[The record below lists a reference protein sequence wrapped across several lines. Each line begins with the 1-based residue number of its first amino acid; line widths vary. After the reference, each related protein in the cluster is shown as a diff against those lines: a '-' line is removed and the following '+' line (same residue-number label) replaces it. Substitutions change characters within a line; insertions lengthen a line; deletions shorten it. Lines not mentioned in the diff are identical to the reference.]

1 MPAGSVG
8 GFGGGPPRG
17 QYFWLPTAAKV
28 ALIVAVAGGA
38 FLGSSSAYINF
49 AATLPD
55 AHAIAA
61 EPIPEDSII
70 YAADGT
76 QLADVHTNGL
86 QHYYEPLNTMGH
98 WLPAATIAIEDTN
111 FYHEPGVDP
120 VGIARAAWVDWR
132 SHSAQQGAS
141 TITQQLV
148 KLRLLDNSPTIDR
161 KVKEAYLAIQVERTY
176 SKQQILEM
184 YLNTIFYG
192 NNSQGS
198 LAASRIYFHKDT
210 KDLDLA
216 EASMLAGIPQSP
228 LFNSPFNNWAQSKNR
243 QREVLNAMVRNH
255 TVTAAEADQAYNEDL
270 NPSNGKMFRPGPI
283 ILHAPGFSNWIINQL
298 VTKYGRKAVEG
309 GGMRVYTTLS
319 MQIQAIAES
328 TMLGNLNNQRWRG
341 ANQSAMTAI
350 DPHTGAI
357 VAMVGAADPNGAGGQ
372 YNFAA
377 DVARNPGS
385 SFKIFN
391 YTAGI
396 ASGKWTMTSRVD
408 DSPIQIKQPDGTMWK
423 PQNYGNHFY
432 GSVQF
437 QQAMGNSLNI
447 DAVKVE
453 LATGIDKVVEMARA
467 MGAPPLVTH
476 SAKNPDGTYATWY
489 TNDDPV
495 DTFGPSL
502 TLGGYGETPLQMAQG
517 ASVLAAQGI
526 LHPAFG
532 ISRITAS
539 DGTDIF
545 KADPASQ
552 AKQVLDPKV
561 AYIMETIM
569 SDDNNRAMVFGRGSP
584 LTLPGR
590 QVAAKTGTTD
600 NFTNGWTVGY
610 TPDLVAA
617 VWIGQDKSQPMVDGS
632 DAVFVAAPGWHA
644 FMQQALDAWQKP
656 NTWFSEP
663 PGLTHANNALYLPGT
678 SPSTPSPPLPPGVQ
692 QLAGPKPSPSP
703 SPGG

>member
-1 MPAGSVG
+1 
-8 GFGGGPPRG
+8 
-17 QYFWLPTAAKV
+17 
-28 ALIVAVAGGA
+28 
-38 FLGSSSAYINF
+38 
-49 AATLPD
+49 
-55 AHAIAA
+55 
-61 EPIPEDSII
+61 
-70 YAADGT
+70 
-76 QLADVHTNGL
+76 
-86 QHYYEPLNTMGH
+86 
-98 WLPAATIAIEDTN
+98 
-111 FYHEPGVDP
+111 
-120 VGIARAAWVDWR
+120 
-132 SHSAQQGAS
+132 
-141 TITQQLV
+141 
-148 KLRLLDNSPTIDR
+148 
-161 KVKEAYLAIQVERTY
+161 
-176 SKQQILEM
+176 
-184 YLNTIFYG
+184 
-192 NNSQGS
+192 
-198 LAASRIYFHKDT
+198 
-210 KDLDLA
+210 
-216 EASMLAGIPQSP
+216 
-228 LFNSPFNNWAQSKNR
+228 
-243 QREVLNAMVRNH
+243 
-255 TVTAAEADQAYNEDL
+255 
-270 NPSNGKMFRPGPI
+270 
-283 ILHAPGFSNWIINQL
+283 
-298 VTKYGRKAVEG
+298 
-309 GGMRVYTTLS
+309 
-319 MQIQAIAES
+319 
-328 TMLGNLNNQRWRG
+328 
-341 ANQSAMTAI
+341 
-350 DPHTGAI
+350 
-357 VAMVGAADPNGAGGQ
+357 
-372 YNFAA
+372 
-377 DVARNPGS
+377 VARNPGS

-617 VWIGQDKSQPMVDGS
+617 VWIGQDKSQPMLDGS
-632 DAVFVAAPGWHA
+632 DGVFVAAPGWHA

-663 PGLTHANNALYLPGT
+663 PGLIHAGNAIYLPGT

-692 QLAGPKPSPSP
+692 QLAGPRPSPSP
-703 SPGG
+703 SPRG